1 MAISTDDRT
10 ALAED
15 EAMLRG
21 PRQVRRAA
29 LREDFRALKPM
40 LWTVGALIAAIVV
53 TIVVSLIV
61 SAKGPAGDVAVSLTD
76 YRITMPTTLRTGH
89 HTIAL
94 SNDGKNGHELLIF
107 RTDLPATAL
116 PVDADGNVIED
127 APQLDKVLD
136 SGDALKPG
144 GSQSL
149 PVTLDPGHYV
159 AVCNLP
165 AHYRLGMRLD
175 LTVNPRSP

>member
-1 MAISTDDRT
+1 V
-10 ALAED
+10 L
-15 EAMLRG
+15 
-21 PRQVRRAA
+21 V
-29 LREDFRALKPM
+29 
-40 LWTVGALIAAIVV
+40 AAIVV
-53 TIVVSLIV
+53 TIVLSLIA

-76 YRITMPTTLRTGH
+76 YRITMPTTLRNGH

-107 RTDLPATAL
+107 RTDLPANAL
-116 PVDADGNVIED
+116 PLDANGNVIEE

-136 SGDALKPG
+136 SGNALHPG
-144 GSQSL
+144 GTQSL
-149 PVTLDPGHYV
+149 PVTLAPGRYV

-175 LTVNPRSP
+175 LTVGP